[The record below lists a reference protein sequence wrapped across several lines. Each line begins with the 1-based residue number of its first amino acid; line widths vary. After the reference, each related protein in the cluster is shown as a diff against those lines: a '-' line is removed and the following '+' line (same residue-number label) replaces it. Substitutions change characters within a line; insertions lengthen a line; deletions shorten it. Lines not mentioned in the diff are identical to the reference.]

1 MGKRGRTSG
10 SQGGIGDGALFAGL
24 MSSGGASG
32 VVCLP
37 EDDGVMC
44 TLRRAAATVQ
54 ALFFLAIM
62 AILAVWA
69 WNRRKRVW
77 AWATRA

>member
-1 MGKRGRTSG
+1 MGKRRGATAN
-10 SQGGIGDGALFAGL
+10 QGGIGDGALFAGL

-37 EDDGVMC
+37 DDDGVMC

-54 ALFFLAIM
+54 ALFFLAMM
-62 AILAVWA
+62 AVLAVWA
-69 WNRRKRVW
+69 WHRRRRVW
-77 AWATRA
+77 AWATR